1 MASYKVMYVLFIYSY
16 TFISFILA
24 ICDISLQHG
33 YFVSLVFYNFMQ
45 VKSLLTVRAEAET
58 PVSAVSIRRI
68 PRLVST
74 CCYIIPV
81 CKAFHRLAK
90 QFGHIVNEVFR
101 RGDSIHLHMSCEY
114 SEI

>member
-1 MASYKVMYVLFIYSY
+1 
-16 TFISFILA
+16 
-24 ICDISLQHG
+24 
-33 YFVSLVFYNFMQ
+33 MQ

-74 CCYIIPV
+74 CCYIIPE